1 MELRRLEFLLDLA
14 ETENYSETAE
24 RMFTTQGNVSKQILA
39 LEKELETELIDRSHR
54 KIRLTPAAEQIL
66 PNVKKLLEEEK
77 KMKAVLADL
86 KTEHGQILRIQ
97 AIPVF
102 AQYHVPELL
111 ARFKAQYP
119 QIKVQITETE
129 KKQLE
134 KNLEEG
140 ECDVIYTREILVQEK
155 NQDMTP
161 VKENSPLDGRT
172 GTQTKD
178 SIESEKEG
186 SATEKRGGQVCCESD
201 HYERMTAALDRF
213 VAVLPK
219 GDPLAKRK
227 KISLSE
233 LRDRSFLL
241 LDEKTELF
249 SQAQKLCRRAGFE
262 PRVAYQ
268 GVRIDTILAMTASGL
283 GVSLLMEQTIPEKK
297 DPEIVTV
304 ALEETCESR
313 LLFVRKESRKT
324 VPAVNAFWEFLKE
337 EVKKDIPALLSVEL

>member
-86 KTEHGQILRIQ
+86 RTEHGQILRIQ

-155 NQDMTP
+155 GPGIVLGKDNSSP
-161 VKENSPLDGRT
+161 VGIAEIWKKEMGERKSGNE
-172 GTQTKD
+172 
-178 SIESEKEG
+178 ESENER
-186 SATEKRGGQVCCESD
+186 SEKDR
-201 HYERMTAALDRF
+201 YERMTAALDRF